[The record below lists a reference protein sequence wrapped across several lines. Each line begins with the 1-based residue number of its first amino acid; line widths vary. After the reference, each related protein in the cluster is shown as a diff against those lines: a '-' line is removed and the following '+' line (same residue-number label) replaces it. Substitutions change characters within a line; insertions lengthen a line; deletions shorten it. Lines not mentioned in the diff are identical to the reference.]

1 MLVLAVLALGAGIY
15 MASNTTRAA
24 EERALLPARAD
35 CRRFPGACEENISDT
50 PPVELQA
57 LHADVERVEA
67 QWRITLEQN
76 RRTGVFPDK
85 ALTAMRDALV
95 ATESAIAD
103 ARFLLAEAEAKAV
116 DKQAGNSSENV
127 LGSND
132 GGVMTRETALEILS
146 EAYQQKLALL
156 TRAVRLFEGAV

>member
-35 CRRFPGACEENISDT
+35 CRRFPGACEENVSAT
-50 PPVELQA
+50 PPVELQT

-85 ALTAMRDALV
+85 ALTDMRDALI

-103 ARFLLAEAEAKAV
+103 ARFLLAESEDEVGSGDAN
-116 DKQAGNSSENV
+116 AGSDERATMLQV
-127 LGSND
+127 L
-132 GGVMTRETALEILS
+132 R
-146 EAYQQKLALL
+146 EAYEQKLALL